1 MLGSFASL
9 AGALG
14 LFMAASV
21 NAQEPCGGTVY
32 NGTGT
37 FTVKNYGT
45 EYTVLTMFGA
55 NNNPGSED
63 YLLYCG
69 DIPAPQGQAIL
80 DMGVSSNVKKFKVP
94 VTSVLVSG
102 TFTSS
107 YVELAG
113 GQKNIRVLE
122 NPQNIVSPCLQEEFK
137 NTSIVPLNSAIFNQ
151 YLTVDV
157 GFRENK
163 DPGQIK
169 DVWVPMS
176 IEVAPLLRAQYINAV
191 SLFFNSGSQALI
203 TYNTIIG
210 TYNQLKIDMSGIP
223 NENKMRIGWVKYDF
237 GNKTWKLRNTE
248 FTRGIITDAGGIP
261 FPLVGD
267 GVTSEPDISPTDFK
281 ILMTNADIII
291 DQTEFPADGKGNYT
305 SLFGR
310 WRALAGFT
318 GTDFIPRVL
327 DLHKVYSLDNT
338 VNQIGISDYQY
349 RMPSRPDLLLRDVI
363 AVQYPEYNKG
373 YRTRFLNGNFQY
385 GGAPDFTLGPANCTT
400 TPMQY
405 NSGDITTS
413 NPNPLFTGLPTPPPP
428 VVGGGIY
435 GIGGPTQGDG
445 TSGSGK
451 SKTTSVVIAVVCVAA
466 VLGAAFAFA
475 FYKWSR
481 RAKEDRF
488 IELEEEMNNEIP
500 LS

>member
-21 NAQEPCGGTVY
+21 NAQTPCGGEVY

-55 NNNPGSED
+55 NQTQNSED

-69 DIPAPQGQAIL
+69 DAAPQGQAIL
-80 DMGVSSNVKKFKVP
+80 DMGVSSNVKMFKVP
-94 VTSVLVSG
+94 VTNVLVAG
-102 TFTSS
+102 TFTST
-107 YVELAG
+107 YVELVG
-113 GQKNIRVLE
+113 GQKNINVLE
-122 NPQNIVSPCLQEEFK
+122 NPQNIVSPCLQERFK
-137 NTSIVPLNSAIFNQ
+137 NNSIVPLNSLNFNQ
-151 YLTVDV
+151 YDSVNV
-157 GFRENK
+157 GFRENE
-163 DPGQIK
+163 DLGQIK

-176 IEVAPLLRAQYINAV
+176 VEVAPLLRVQYINAV
-191 SLFFNSGSQALI
+191 SLFFNTGSQATI

-210 TYNQLKIDMSGIP
+210 TYSQLKLDMSRIP
-223 NENKMRIGWVKYDF
+223 QANKMRIGWVKYDF
-237 GNKTWKLRNTE
+237 VRKSWTLLNTD
-248 FTRGIITDAGGIP
+248 FTRGIITDAGGKP

-267 GVTSEPDISPTDFK
+267 GVSSNPDISPVDFK
-281 ILMTNADIII
+281 ILMTNADVII
-291 DQTEFPADGKGNYT
+291 DETDFSPDGKGNYT
-305 SLFGR
+305 SVFAR

-327 DLHKVYSLDNT
+327 DLKKVYSLDNT
-338 VNQIGISDYQY
+338 INLVGISDYQY
-349 RMPSRPDLLLRDVI
+349 RMPSRPDLLLRDMI
-363 AVQYPEYNKG
+363 AVQYPEYDKD

-385 GGAPDFTLGPANCTT
+385 GGAPAFTLGPDNCTT

-405 NSGDITTS
+405 NSGDITIST
-413 NPNPLFTGLPTPPPP
+413 PNTAFTGLPTPPPP

-435 GIGGPTQGDG
+435 GIGGPTEGDG
-445 TSGSGK
+445 ASGSGK
-451 SKTTSVVIAVVCVAA
+451 SKTTSIVIAVVSVAA

>member
-9 AGALG
+9 VGALG

-21 NAQEPCGGTVY
+21 NAQEGPCGGTVY
-32 NGTGT
+32 STGNFIVT
-37 FTVKNYGT
+37 NYGAD
-45 EYTVLTMFGA
+45 YTVLTMFGV
-55 NNNPGSED
+55 NQNQDSED

-69 DIPAPQGQAIL
+69 DTSPQEQDLL
-80 DMGVSSNVKKFKVP
+80 DMGVSKNVKMFKVP
-94 VTSVLVSG
+94 VANVLVSG

-113 GQKNIRVLE
+113 GQKNIGVLE
-122 NPQNIVSPCLQEEFK
+122 DPKNIVSPCLQERFK
-137 NTSIVPLNSAIFNQ
+137 NGSIVPLDSTIFNQ
-151 YLTVDV
+151 YDSVNV

-163 DPGQIK
+163 NPAQIK

-176 IEVAPLLRAQYINAV
+176 VEVAPLLRVQYINAV
-191 SLFFNSGSQALI
+191 ALFFNSGSQALI

-210 TYNQLKIDMSGIP
+210 TYNQLKLDMSRIP
-223 NENKMRIGWVKYDF
+223 QANKMRIGWVKYDF
-237 GNKTWKLRNTE
+237 VHQSWTLRNTE
-248 FTRGIITDAGGIP
+248 FTRGIIIDAGGIP

-267 GVTSEPDISPTDFK
+267 GVGSNPDISPSDFK

-318 GTDFIPRVL
+318 GVDFVPRVL
-327 DLHKVYSLDNT
+327 DLKKIYSLDNT
-338 VNQIGISDYQY
+338 VNLVGISDYQY

-385 GGAPDFTLGPANCTT
+385 GGAPDFTLGPDNCTI

-413 NPNPLFTGLPTPPPP
+413 TPDPSFTGLPTPPPP

-451 SKTTSVVIAVVCVAA
+451 SKTTTVVIAVVCVAA